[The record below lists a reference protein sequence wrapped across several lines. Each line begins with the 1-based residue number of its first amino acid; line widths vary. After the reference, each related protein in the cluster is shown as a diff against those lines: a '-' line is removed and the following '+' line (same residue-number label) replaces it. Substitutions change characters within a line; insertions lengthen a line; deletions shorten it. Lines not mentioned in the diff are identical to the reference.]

1 MKRLIFLLLLMLLLV
16 SALPGAASATPLPQT
31 SAYVVKPDD
40 TLASIARQ
48 FCTTWQQLYAL
59 NRNVIGPNPNVLR
72 WGTVL
77 QVPSSCGQ
85 QPPPSGT
92 PQPGGCSLSPIDHAR
107 GTVSGNVYIVTT
119 GDTLYSIARRFCTTV
134 EQLGAS
140 NSIGA
145 PWRIQVGQRLTVPA
159 GSAPGGTVTP
169 TPTRPSS
176 EQRYLRMDAPR
187 ANETVPMTFTARG
200 TGAGLFEGNVVVTAY
215 NEANQ
220 QLARQIVILQ
230 GTNVGTGAPGTW
242 TATLTVNVPN
252 GTRGYVEVTSPQS
265 NVAPVRV
272 NVVYGQTPTSAAI
285 AITSPTA
292 NATVGS
298 SINVTGTATGLAAGS
313 RIIVHALNS
322 GGTVSLTQ
330 GYAIVGSDGR
340 WGVPLIVANVG
351 GQNGIIFAYAEQNPG
366 VSTRVAVRY

>member
-1 MKRLIFLLLLMLLLV
+1 MKRLIFLLLLTLLLA
-16 SALPGAASATPLPQT
+16 SFLPGAASAAPVWQT
-31 SAYVVKPDD
+31 TAYVVKPDD

-48 FCTTWQQLYAL
+48 FCTTWQQVYAL
-59 NRNVIGPNPNVLR
+59 NRTVIGPNPNVLR

-77 QVPSSCGQ
+77 QVPAGCGQ

-92 PQPGGCSLSPIDHAR
+92 PQPGGCNLGPLEHAK
-107 GTVSGNVYIVTT
+107 GTLNGNVYTVAS

-134 EQLGAS
+134 DQLGAS
-140 NSIGA
+140 NGIRS

-159 GSAPGGTVTP
+159 GSAPGTVTP
-169 TPTRPSS
+169 TPTAPSS

-230 GTNVGTGAPGTW
+230 GSNVGAGAPGTW
-242 TATLTVNVPN
+242 TAPLTVTVPN
-252 GTRGYVEVTSPQS
+252 GTSGYVEVTSPQS

-272 NVVYGQTPTSAAI
+272 NVIYGQPPASAAI
-285 AITSPTA
+285 TITSPTA

-298 SINVTGTATGLAAGS
+298 SINVAGTATSLAAGS

-322 GGTVSLTQ
+322 GGTVSLAQ

-340 WGVPLIVANVG
+340 WTLPLIVANVA

-366 VSTRVAVRY
+366 VSARVAVRY